1 MQFHSTR
8 LLVGNSYLLYI
19 RLGRNS
25 RGSAVTIIPGR
36 RESTTEVLE
45 GQSSISR
52 EEAPEYKPKAHG
64 RIQKTQRAVPKKPR
78 LLGDK
83 IVSGEALDLP
93 PIWPSMAS
101 VMTAH
106 GEMFK
111 SASPADDQP
120 FNTKPSRSGSPNF
133 TIITPEEIAQAKSVW
148 PRSAPGSDGVT
159 VPAVLRCS
167 NNML

>member
-1 MQFHSTR
+1 MLLLLFPVEERARPRSWRGKVPSAEKKPQNINQKRTAEFKKLQELYQKNRR
-8 LLVGNSYLLYI
+8 LL
-19 RLGRNS
+19 
-25 RGSAVTIIPGR
+25 A
-36 RESTTEVLE
+36 
-45 GQSSISR
+45 
-52 EEAPEYKPKAHG
+52 
-64 RIQKTQRAVPKKPR
+64 
-78 LLGDK
+78 DK

-120 FNTKPSRSGSPNF
+120 FNTKPSRSGSPNI

>member
-1 MQFHSTR
+1 MLLLLFPVEERARPRSWRCKVPSAEKKPQNINQKRTAEFKKLQELYQKNRR
-8 LLVGNSYLLYI
+8 LL
-19 RLGRNS
+19 
-25 RGSAVTIIPGR
+25 A
-36 RESTTEVLE
+36 
-45 GQSSISR
+45 
-52 EEAPEYKPKAHG
+52 
-64 RIQKTQRAVPKKPR
+64 
-78 LLGDK
+78 DK

>member
-1 MQFHSTR
+1 M
-8 LLVGNSYLLYI
+8 LLLLFPVEE
-19 RLGRNS
+19 RARPRPW
-25 RGSAVTIIPGR
+25 RGKVPSA
-36 RESTTEVLE
+36 E
-45 GQSSISR
+45 
-52 EEAPEYKPKAHG
+52 
-64 RIQKTQRAVPKKPR
+64 KKPR
-78 LLGDK
+78 NINQKRTAEFKKLQELYQKNRRLLADK